1 MAPEQK
7 ERDQF
12 SHKVTWIS
20 AVTSSRTSNE
30 KKKNETAEIQAI
42 L

>member
-7 ERDQF
+7 ERDQY
-12 SHKVTWIS
+12 SHKVAWIS
-20 AVTSSRTSNE
+20 AVTSSRTRNE
-30 KKKNETAEIQAI
+30 KKNETAEIQAI